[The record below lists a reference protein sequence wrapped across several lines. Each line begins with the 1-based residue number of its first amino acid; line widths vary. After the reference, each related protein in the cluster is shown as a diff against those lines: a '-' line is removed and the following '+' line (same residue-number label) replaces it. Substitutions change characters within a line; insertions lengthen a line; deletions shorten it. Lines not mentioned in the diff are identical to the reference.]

1 MTANSPAVRK
11 PRGKASSGRESA
23 LLAAGQGVP
32 AAGAMDLRRRPRDWM
47 RLLTLS
53 IRADPKGLPV
63 RPATSSCFDPM
74 IKFPP
79 VRAILFLHW

>member
-11 PRGKASSGRESA
+11 SRGKASSGRESA

-32 AAGAMDLRRRPRDWM
+32 AAGAMDLRRHPRDWM

-63 RPATSSCFDPM
+63 RPATRS
-74 IKFPP
+74 
-79 VRAILFLHW
+79 FLNYCVIFALIDR